1 LRSSTES
8 VEIYLKKEKD
18 ISKIREALACYIN
31 KFPTLPVL
39 SISSGEKMQGDS
51 EAVFEIIERYGYQRA
66 SLIGILLDIQARM
79 NYLPQK
85 ALAQVSRSLDIPLTD
100 IYEVAT
106 FYKAF
111 SLEPKG
117 KHTIQVCLGT
127 ACHVRGGARVLDYLE
142 NRLEVK
148 SGGTTKDMGFTLE
161 SVNCL
166 GACALGP
173 MMVIDKKYYGK
184 INTNK
189 IESLLEKYR
198 G

>member
-1 LRSSTES
+1 M
-8 VEIYLKKEKD
+8 
-18 ISKIREALACYIN
+18 
-31 KFPTLPVL
+31 PVDL
-39 SISSGEKMQGDS
+39 Q
-51 EAVFEIIERYGYQRA
+51 VVCEIIERHGHQKA
-66 SLIGILLDIQARM
+66 SLIGILQDIQAKM
-79 NYLPQK
+79 NYLPRK
-85 ALAQVSRSLDIPLTD
+85 ALAQVSRSLDIPLTS

-117 KHTIQVCLGT
+117 RHTIQVCLGT

-148 SGGTTKDMGFTLE
+148 SGETTKDLAFTLE

-173 MMVIDKKYYGK
+173 MMVVDKKYYGK

-189 IESLLEKYR
+189 IESILEKYQD

>member
-1 LRSSTES
+1 M
-8 VEIYLKKEKD
+8 
-18 ISKIREALACYIN
+18 
-31 KFPTLPVL
+31 PVDL
-39 SISSGEKMQGDS
+39 Q
-51 EAVFEIIERYGYQRA
+51 AVCEIIGRHGYQKA
-66 SLIGILLDIQARM
+66 SLIGILQDIQGEM
-79 NYLPQK
+79 NYLSRK
-85 ALAQVSRSLDIPLTD
+85 ALVQVANSLDLPLTR

-111 SLEPKG
+111 SLEPRG

-127 ACHVRGGARVLDYLE
+127 ACHVRGGSRVLDYLE

-148 SGGTTKDMGFTLE
+148 PGETTRDLSFTLE

-189 IESLLEKYR
+189 IESILKKYQ
-198 G
+198 

>member
-1 LRSSTES
+1 MPIDL
-8 VEIYLKKEKD
+8 
-18 ISKIREALACYIN
+18 
-31 KFPTLPVL
+31 
-39 SISSGEKMQGDS
+39 Q
-51 EAVFEIIERYGYQRA
+51 AVCEIIERHGYQKA
-66 SLIGILLDIQARM
+66 SLIGILQDIQGEM
-79 NYLPQK
+79 NYLPRK
-85 ALAQVSRSLDIPLTD
+85 ALVRVAKSLDLPLTH

-111 SLEPKG
+111 SLDPRG

-127 ACHVRGGARVLDYLE
+127 ACHVRGGSRVLDYLE
-142 NRLEVK
+142 NRLGVK
-148 SGGTTKDMGFTLE
+148 PGETTKDLSFTLE

-189 IESLLEKYR
+189 IESILEKYQ
-198 G
+198 GK

>member
-1 LRSSTES
+1 
-8 VEIYLKKEKD
+8 
-18 ISKIREALACYIN
+18 
-31 KFPTLPVL
+31 
-39 SISSGEKMQGDS
+39 MQVDLH
-51 EAVFEIIERYGYQRA
+51 AVCEIIEKHGYQRSA
-66 SLIGILLDIQARM
+66 LIGILQDIQSRM
-79 NYLPQK
+79 NHLPRK
-85 ALAQVSRSLDIPLTD
+85 ALIQVAKSLDLPVTSV
-100 IYEVAT
+100 YEVAT

-111 SLEPKG
+111 SLEPRG

-148 SGGTTKDMGFTLE
+148 SGGTTKDLGFTLE

-173 MMVIDKKYYGK
+173 IMMIDKRYHGK

-189 IESLLEKYR
+189 IEPILKKYQ
-198 G
+198 